1 MVASESYDRDS
12 ASLSVSLFDLSELRA
27 DRERGLTLAIGAA
40 SLACLSV
47 GV

>member
-12 ASLSVSLFDLSELRA
+12 ASLSVSFELSGVLA
-27 DRERGLTLAIGAA
+27 DREQGLILATGAA
-40 SLACLSV
+40 LIVCLSV